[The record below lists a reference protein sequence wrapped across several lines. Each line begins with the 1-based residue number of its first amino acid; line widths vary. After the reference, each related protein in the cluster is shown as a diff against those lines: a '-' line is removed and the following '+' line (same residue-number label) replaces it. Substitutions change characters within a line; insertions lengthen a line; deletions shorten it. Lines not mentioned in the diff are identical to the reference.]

1 MSINKKNI
9 PKPTKSSKR
18 LELIKQIERERN
30 SKVICYIT
38 GDRASRLPGI
48 NIKTQIGEDVIPIL
62 FRHLELMGKKDNIDL
77 FLYTRGGDM
86 VVPIRIVKLIRNYC
100 KKFSILIPYRAQ
112 SAGTL
117 IALGA
122 DEIIMTKLG
131 ELTPVDPTAER
142 HPFNPRNPSNP
153 KELLPVSVEDVRS
166 YILFAKDEL
175 KAKKGEITDL
185 YSKMTHQNYSNP
197 IHLHPLALG
206 NVYRAQRM
214 IKILA
219 ERLLNLHMDIKL
231 ESTQKIIDKIVNE
244 ITSNICVHNY
254 PIYRDEAKSLGLKV
268 IISSNEL
275 EKMLWDLYEKFAED
289 MELVKQF
296 NPLEILGQD
305 SSRNI
310 KYGAAY
316 MESINTQDTFYFDI
330 RINKITAPQAPGQPP
345 PLPAINVN
353 IAGFAWEKMR

>member
-1 MSINKKNI
+1 MAKK
-9 PKPTKSSKR
+9 KTKQSKSLSR
-18 LELIKQIERERN
+18 IELIKKIGRERN
-30 SKVICYIT
+30 SGIICYIT
-38 GDRASRLPGI
+38 GDRESRVPRI
-48 NIKTQIGEDVIPIL
+48 NLKTQIGEDVIPIL

-100 KKFSILIPYRAQ
+100 KKFSILIPYRAH

-142 HPFNPRNPSNP
+142 HPFNPRNPSNTR
-153 KELLPVSVEDVRS
+153 ELLPISVEDVRS

-175 KAKKGEITDL
+175 KAKKGEITEL

-219 ERLLNLHMDIKL
+219 ERLLNLHIDIKL
-231 ESTQKIIDKIVNE
+231 ESTQKIVDKIVNE

-254 PIYRDEAKSLGLKV
+254 PIYRDEAKSLGLNM
-268 IISSNEL
+268 IIPSDEL
-275 EKMLWDLYEKFAED
+275 EKMLWVLYEKYAED
-289 MELVKQF
+289 MELGKQF

-305 SSRNI
+305 SSKNI

-316 MESINTQDTFYFDI
+316 IESINAQDTFYHDI
-330 RINKITAPQAPGQPP
+330 RINKITAPQAPGQPS
-345 PLPAINVN
+345 LPAINLN

>member
-1 MSINKKNI
+1 MSINEENL
-9 PKPTKSSKR
+9 PEPTKSSKR
-18 LELIKQIERERN
+18 LELIKQIEKQRN
-30 SKVICYIT
+30 SKVICYVT
-38 GDRASRLPGI
+38 GDRDSRLPRI
-48 NIKTQIGEDVIPIL
+48 NIRTQVGEDVIPIL
-62 FRHLELMGKKDNIDL
+62 FRHLELIEKKDNIDL

-100 KKFSILIPYRAQ
+100 KKFGILIPYRAQ

-131 ELTPVDPTAER
+131 ELTPVDPTAQR

-166 YILFAKDEL
+166 YINFAKDEL
-175 KAKKGEITDL
+175 KAEEKEIIEL
-185 YSKMTHQNYSNP
+185 YSKMTNQSYHNP

-214 IKILA
+214 IKILSK
-219 ERLLNLHMDIKL
+219 RLLNLRTDDQLKL
-231 ESTQKIIDKIVNE
+231 SQEIIDKIVNE

-254 PIYRDEAKSLGLKV
+254 PIYRDEAKSLGLN
-268 IISSNEL
+268 IGISSNEL
-275 EKMLWDLYEKFAED
+275 EKMLWDLYENYAED
-289 MELVKQF
+289 MELGKQLS
-296 NPLEILGQD
+296 PLEILGKD
-305 SSRNI
+305 NSKNI

-316 MESINTQDTFYFDI
+316 VESINAQDTFYYNI
-330 RINKITAPQAPGQPP
+330 CINKITAPQAPGQPP
-345 PLPAINVN
+345 LPAINLN
-353 IAGFAWEKMR
+353 IAGSAWEKMR